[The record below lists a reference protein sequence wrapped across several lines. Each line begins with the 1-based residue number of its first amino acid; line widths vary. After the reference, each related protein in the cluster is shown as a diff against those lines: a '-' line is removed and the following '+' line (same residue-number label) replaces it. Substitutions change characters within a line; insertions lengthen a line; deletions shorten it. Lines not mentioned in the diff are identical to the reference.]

1 MASVLLKAYTDI
13 PSHAVGNINSWKIRV
28 VPNGALVATAAI
40 DNFTIGELGFNSDGE
55 RTVVQLSDN
64 TKTGVLVAAPERR
77 YIDGELMAGF
87 YNDVGDRAR
96 VVILDFGIRFET
108 SAFSKNTDVT
118 TISNGMAAHFDV
130 TTKKFIISTAASP
143 HSDYANAG
151 NKYVVVATD
160 SETIAID
167 GQKLVRLEVIV

>member
-13 PSHAVGNINSWKIRV
+13 PSHAVGNINSWKI
-28 VPNGALVATAAI
+28 
-40 DNFTIGELGFNSDGE
+40 
-55 RTVVQLSDN
+55 
-64 TKTGVLVAAPERR
+64 
-77 YIDGELMAGF
+77 
-87 YNDVGDRAR
+87 RAR

-118 TISNGMAAHFDV
+118 TISNGMVAHFDV